1 MKEIDFMEVGGF
13 KVGQAEDPEGITGI
27 TVMLMD
33 KQSPTGLDIR
43 GGGPASRDMLR
54 PVHSRVQRQ
63 QILPGQ
69 RM

>member
-43 GGGPASRDMLR
+43 GGGPASR
-54 PVHSRVQRQ
+54 
-63 QILPGQ
+63 
-69 RM
+69 